1 MLQQIADL
9 VEFDLARFSEAQ
21 VLEDFNHKFAG
32 SILKI
37 DGSYIKT
44 EILEKRAKTFVL
56 HSFDRKGLPIEIKS
70 LNTIEKVQPK
80 TGLYASDYGLLYL
93 NRKPKRQWIKSLSLG
108 NNYETHTLV
117 TAHLEIGPNL
127 WNTVLADNT
136 KYAKETIIYKNIVYL
151 HWLKVGKV
159 FNDTIHV
166 TNKKFTEEI
175 KELWNPQ
182 YQIILDVNLPQ
193 PKVEKLVLDF

>member
-9 VEFDLARFSEAQ
+9 VEFDLKRFSEAQ
-21 VLEDFNHKFAG
+21 ILEDFNHKFAG

-37 DGSYIKT
+37 DGYYIKT
-44 EILEKRAKTFVL
+44 EILEKRAKTLVL
-56 HSFDRKGLPIEIKS
+56 HTFDKEGLSIEIKF
-70 LNTIEKVQPK
+70 LRTIEKVQPK

-108 NNYETHTLV
+108 NNYEVHILQKGNKEV
-117 TAHLEIGPNL
+117 FPDV
-127 WNTVLADNT
+127 WNTVLVDNT
-136 KYAKETIIYKNIVYL
+136 RYAKETIIYKDIVYL

-166 TNKKFTEEI
+166 TNKKFIEEI

-182 YQIILDVNLPQ
+182 YQIILDANLPQ

>member
-1 MLQQIADL
+1 MLNQIADL

-21 VLEDFNHKFAG
+21 VLEDFNHKFHN

-37 DGSYIKT
+37 DGTYIKVSHLAKQAKGPILYAFDKEGN
-44 EILEKRAKTFVL
+44 EI
-56 HSFDRKGLPIEIKS
+56 PIKA
-70 LNTIEKVQPK
+70 LTTIEKVLPK

-93 NRKPKRQWIKSLSLG
+93 NRKPKRQWIKSLSIG
-108 NNYETHTLV
+108 NNYETHILV
-117 TAHLEIGPNL
+117 NANKEIGPNL

-136 KYAKETIIYKNIVYL
+136 KYAKETIIYKDIVYL

-159 FNDTIHV
+159 FNNTIHV
-166 TNKKFTEEI
+166 TNKKFIEEI

-182 YQIILDVNLPQ
+182 YQIILDANLPQ

>member
-9 VEFDLARFSEAQ
+9 VEFSLARFTESQ
-21 VLEDFNHKFAG
+21 IIEDFNHKFQN

-37 DGSYIKT
+37 DGTYLKVSH
-44 EILEKRAKTFVL
+44 LEKQAKEHIL
-56 HSFDRKGLPIEIKS
+56 YAFDKEGNEIPIKA
-70 LNTIEKVQPK
+70 LTTIEKVLPK

-93 NRKPKRQWIKSLSLG
+93 NRKPKRQWIKSLSIG
-108 NNYETHTLV
+108 NNYETHILV
-117 TAHLEIGPNL
+117 NAKKENSPNI
-127 WNTVLADNT
+127 WNTVLVNNA
-136 KYAKETIIYKNIVYL
+136 KYAKETIIYEDIVYL

-159 FNDTIHV
+159 FGDIIHV
-166 TNKKFTEEI
+166 TNKKFIEEI